1 MQEPKLN
8 LPDVIGARLR
18 QFEHGQRLVSLL
30 RGLAEC
36 VLAFCVGLLLL
47 SLLERVFK
55 PQLASR
61 IWLSGAMYLLLGVGL
76 LWRVGFPLFRKRR
89 QRQIAWD
96 FETAA
101 KGHFKERIISAVEI
115 SEAPP
120 GDQPGVSHWMM
131 ARTVE
136 LAAEEI
142 GVVNPGLLVEREP
155 AAKAWKRAG
164 ASLLVLAAACLVPG
178 FVPRAWLVLSP
189 HASTT
194 PLSGI
199 ALSVRPGNCRV
210 RLGTPLEIKAAGVNL
225 PDQVRALFR
234 WNDGYQESVQ
244 LARSGTNEF
253 TLKLAAISQG
263 FRYSVQAGE
272 AESGTFTVKLDLPP
286 RIARMQV
293 RIEPPAY
300 THWTNR
306 IVEGGSAEFLAGS
319 RIRLAVEPAD
329 EKVADAE
336 WVAEGLRDSGTQ
348 GLRDSGIRQLIEEG
362 NRLVLDCQPTND
374 IAYQIRM
381 TGANQLRFESSQK
394 WLLRPVPDQPPTA
407 SLVAVGVEAGM
418 VLRDEVLPLQAQAGD
433 DVGLKRV
440 DLVVLSKESAAD
452 IKPVFAGGAE
462 AKREVRALVNY
473 NLAEL
478 SALAGDEVQFQLVAT
493 DLLDKTTRSEPLVF
507 TIGARDKYREAQV
520 AARLKQLLS
529 AVAQQLDLLHETRAS
544 WLSLARNYLDN
555 DPAAQLPAVTVLKS
569 RLMEYGREMQNIG
582 QQLVSESETNSIVEA
597 RFMYRLGSTISAT
610 GRQQE
615 EVLLGN
621 CARLEQAKGT
631 NVFETFNLGRELFS
645 RALITLDQYK
655 HVVAVLQGTFETDVL
670 ATRCE
675 SAQGRYKRGLSI
687 MRGDN
692 VIAPLG
698 QTGSGLLG
706 TFFEGVDLSG
716 KLLEQRIDAPRF
728 DNYAPANRREQ
739 WSCRYEGDLRI
750 TEEGDWTLA
759 CVSDDGVRLFVDG
772 KSVLPPGSWS
782 AHPAT
787 QYRAD
792 LKLAAGWHPLVIE
805 FFQGYSES
813 KLQFLAA
820 RKGQGL
826 QEVPSQWLRPP
837 LARNPKPDATSNAAL
852 GPLVKA
858 GLKDRVR
865 NSLATPASVPPTLMP
880 MTNEVQIES
889 LTGVV
894 REKAPVGEA
903 LATNLASFAAWK
915 SDDSQKAEA
924 QADDLTAAS
933 KTALRILRE
942 ELEKYRWRYEG
953 AAALKDIQNAIEELR
968 EINQELRQQPRK
980 DNHTEQ
986 AQSKIELARTWDRE
1000 LKRAAAEASH
1010 RLFDTAKQKDA
1021 TLAERVTA
1029 LSASTKTEKE
1039 LKPAIERLAA
1049 TLNEDRGKDEYSSR
1063 VEQRL
1068 NEISDRY
1075 RELNDLQEKI
1085 NREQVAAEARK
1096 ALPPARAF
1104 ERAQATQNDPAMA
1117 AKFENLKGRVED
1129 VLKAQRIAGDY
1140 AEAQR
1145 LEDLAGDTPQTSKGK
1160 ETAQLLRDLAGRT
1173 DRNLPSLAQT
1183 IPPPMSEQTAAL
1195 DQQKS
1200 TPLQSA
1206 NLLATPRLAMA
1217 LESSR
1222 LLMQSD
1228 RKTAVAY
1235 GLLGED
1241 LGALVDQPDK
1251 LSAPALQPLA
1261 DRAAALA
1268 GEKGEE
1274 ARQAEIRAANA
1285 RLKQLASDR
1294 PENPEALADRMDEMS
1309 ALAKQAAG
1317 EAPKRRPLTTQ
1328 LEETS
1333 KLATPVADWAESA
1346 DAREIAASA
1355 AHESS
1360 TEIQASPSQWESYN
1374 DASLALADAASQ
1386 IRMATAVNEL
1396 AGLSPFPPAP
1406 SLTETLSQNAP
1417 ASAAMNGNIEALA
1430 GKALAQPAPKGIDQA
1445 EWARLTERM
1454 RQAIRSSGIEN
1465 FSEEHQAAIRAYFER
1480 LSSDSQRVHPE

>member
-1 MQEPKLN
+1 MQEPSLK

-36 VLAFCVGLLLL
+36 VLLFCIGLLVL
-47 SLLERVFK
+47 SLLEWVFK

-61 IWLSGAMYLLLGVGL
+61 IWLSGANYLLLGAGL
-76 LWRVGFPLFRKRR
+76 LWRVGFPLFRKRH
-89 QRQIAWD
+89 QRQVAWD

-101 KGHFKERIISAVEI
+101 KGHFQERIISAVEI

-131 ARTVE
+131 ARTVD

-142 GVVNPGLLVEREP
+142 GVVNPSLLVERKP

-164 ASLLVLAAACLVPG
+164 ASLLALAAACLVPG

-199 ALSVRPGNCRV
+199 VLLVQPGNCRV
-210 RLGTPLEIKAAGVNL
+210 RLGTPLEIKASGVNL

-234 WNDGYQESVQ
+234 WNDGYQETAQ

-263 FRYSVQAGE
+263 FRYSVQAGD

-286 RIARMQV
+286 RIAKMQV

-336 WVAEGLRDSGTQ
+336 WVPEGLGVR
-348 GLRDSGIRQLIEEG
+348 RLIEEG
-362 NRLVLDCQPTND
+362 TRLVLDCQPTND
-374 IAYQIRM
+374 VDYQIRM

-418 VLRDEVLPLQAQAGD
+418 VQRDEVLPLQAQAGD

-440 DLVVLSKESAAD
+440 DLVVLSKESEVD
-452 IKPVFAGGAE
+452 IKPVFVGGAE
-462 AKREVRALVNY
+462 ANREVRASVNY
-473 NLAEL
+473 DLAEL
-478 SALAGDEVQFQLVAT
+478 SALAGEEVQFQLVAT
-493 DLLDKTTRSEPLVF
+493 DLLDQTSRSEPLVF
-507 TIGARDKYREAQV
+507 TMGARDKYLEAQV

-529 AVAQQLDLLHETRAS
+529 AMAQQLDLLQETRAS
-544 WLSLARNYLDN
+544 WLSIARNYLDD

-569 RLMEYGREMQNIG
+569 RLAEFGHEMENIG
-582 QQLVSESETNSIVEA
+582 QQLVSESETNGIVEA
-597 RFMYRLGSTISAT
+597 RFMYRLGSTISAA

-655 HVVAVLQGTFETDVL
+655 HVVAVLQGAFEADVL

-675 SAQGRYKRGLSI
+675 SAQGRYKRGLAI

-698 QTGSGLLG
+698 QTGSGLLA
-706 TFFEGVDLSG
+706 TFFEGVDLAG
-716 KLLEQRIDAPRF
+716 KLLEQRIDTPRF

-739 WSCRYEGDLRI
+739 WSCRYEGDVRI
-750 TEEGDWTLA
+750 TEDGDWTLA

-772 KSVLPPGSWS
+772 KSVLPAGSWS

-787 QYRAD
+787 EYRAD

-820 RKGQGL
+820 KKGQEL
-826 QEVPSQWLRPP
+826 QEVPVQRLRPP
-837 LARNPKPDATSNAAL
+837 SARNPKPDPTSNAAL
-852 GPLVKA
+852 RPLVKDS
-858 GLKDRVR
+858 LKERVR
-865 NSLATPASVPPTLMP
+865 NSLATPASVPPTLTP
-880 MTNEVQIES
+880 MTNEVQIENF
-889 LTGVV
+889 TRVV

-903 LATNLASFAAWK
+903 LATNLATFASWK
-915 SDDSQKAEA
+915 SDDSQKAEG

-953 AAALKDIQNAIEELR
+953 AAALKDIQHAIEELR

-986 AQSKIELARTWDRE
+986 AQSKIQLAKTWDTE
-1000 LKRAAAEASH
+1000 LQRAAAEASH
-1010 RLFDTAKQKDA
+1010 QFFDTAKQKDA

-1039 LKPAIERLAA
+1039 LEPAIERLAA
-1049 TLNEDRGKDEYSSR
+1049 TLNEDRGKDEYASQ
-1063 VEQRL
+1063 VDQRL

-1075 RELNDLQEKI
+1075 RELNDLQERI
-1085 NREQVAAEARK
+1085 NREQIAVEARK
-1096 ALPPARAF
+1096 AFPPARAF
-1104 ERAQATQNDPAMA
+1104 ARSQAIQNDPAMA
-1117 AKFENLKGRVED
+1117 EKFENLKGKVED
-1129 VLKAQRIAGDY
+1129 VLKAQHIAGDY
-1140 AEAQR
+1140 EEAQR

-1183 IPPPMSEQTAAL
+1183 IPPPMREQTAAL
-1195 DQQKS
+1195 EQQKA

-1228 RKTAVAY
+1228 RKTAIAY

-1251 LSAPALQPLA
+1251 LSATALQPLA

-1274 ARQAEIRAANA
+1274 ARQAEIRAANE
-1285 RLKQLASDR
+1285 RLRQLASDR
-1294 PENPEALADRMDEMS
+1294 PENPEVLAGRLDEMS

-1317 EAPKRRPLTTQ
+1317 DAPKRQPLTEQ

-1333 KLATPVADWAESA
+1333 RLAPPVADWAESA

-1360 TEIQASPSQWESYN
+1360 EEIQASPAQWESYN
-1374 DASLALADAASQ
+1374 DASLALADAARQ

-1396 AGLSPFPPAP
+1396 TDLSPFPAPP
-1406 SLTETLSQNAP
+1406 SLAETLDQNAP

-1480 LSSDSQRVHPE
+1480 LSSDSQRVHPK

>member
-36 VLAFCVGLLLL
+36 VLLFCTGLLVL
-47 SLLERVFK
+47 SLSEWIFK

-61 IWLSGAMYLLLGVGL
+61 TWLSGAMYLLLGLGL
-76 LWRVGFPLFRKRR
+76 LWRVGFPLLRKRR

-142 GVVNPGLLVEREP
+142 GVVNPGLLVERKP

-164 ASLLVLAAACLVPG
+164 ASLLALAAACLVPG

-199 ALSVRPGNCRV
+199 ALSVQPGNCRV

-225 PDQVRALFR
+225 PDQIRALFR

-336 WVAEGLRDSGTQ
+336 WVPEELGVR
-348 GLRDSGIRQLIEEG
+348 RLIEED
-362 NRLVLDCQPTND
+362 NRLVLDCQPTNE

-462 AKREVRALVNY
+462 TKREVRALVNY

-493 DLLDKTTRSEPLVF
+493 DLLDQTTRSEPLVF

-529 AVAQQLDLLHETRAS
+529 AMAQQLDLLHETRAS

-555 DPAAQLPAVTVLKS
+555 DPAAQLPAVTVLKN

-582 QQLVSESETNSIVEA
+582 QQLVSESETNGIVEA

-621 CARLEQAKGT
+621 CARLEQANGT

-655 HVVAVLQGTFETDVL
+655 HVVAVLEGVFETDVL

-698 QTGSGLLG
+698 QTGSGLLA
-706 TFFEGVDLSG
+706 TFFEGVDLAG

-837 LARNPKPDATSNAAL
+837 SARNPKPDPTSNAAL

-880 MTNEVQIES
+880 MTNEVQIEN
-889 LTGVV
+889 LTRVV

-915 SDDSQKAEA
+915 SEDSQKAEA
-924 QADDLTAAS
+924 QADDLTATS

-1010 RLFDTAKQKDA
+1010 QLFDTAKQKDA

-1049 TLNEDRGKDEYSSR
+1049 TLNEDRGKDEYSSQ

-1129 VLKAQRIAGDY
+1129 VLKAERIVGDY

-1183 IPPPMSEQTAAL
+1183 IPPPMREQTAAL

-1200 TPLQSA
+1200 TLVQSA

-1294 PENPEALADRMDEMS
+1294 PDNPEALADRMDEMS

-1317 EAPKRRPLTTQ
+1317 EAPKRQPLTAQ

-1355 AHESS
+1355 AHETS
-1360 TEIQASPSQWESYN
+1360 TAIQASPSQWESYN
-1374 DASLALADAASQ
+1374 DASLALADAARQ

-1396 AGLSPFPPAP
+1396 ADLSPFPAP
-1406 SLTETLSQNAP
+1406 TSLTEAQNQNAS
-1417 ASAAMNGNIEALA
+1417 ASAAMNGNVEALA
-1430 GKALAQPAPKGIDQA
+1430 GKALTQPAPKGIDQA

-1480 LSSDSQRVHPE
+1480 LSSASQGINSK

>member
-1 MQEPKLN
+1 MQEPKLK

-18 QFEHGQRLVSLL
+18 QFEHGRRLVSLL

-36 VLAFCVGLLLL
+36 VLLFCIGLLVL
-47 SLLERVFK
+47 SLLEWVFK
-55 PQLASR
+55 PQRASR
-61 IWLSGAMYLLLGVGL
+61 TCLSGAMYLLLGIGL
-76 LWRVGFPLFRKRR
+76 LWRVGFPLLRNRR

-101 KGHFKERIISAVEI
+101 KGHFQERIISAVEI

-164 ASLLVLAAACLVPG
+164 AGLVALAAACLVPG

-199 ALSVRPGNCRV
+199 ELLVQPGNCRV
-210 RLGTPLEIKAAGVNL
+210 RLGTALEIKASGVNL

-253 TLKLAAISQG
+253 ALKLAAISQG

-306 IVEGGSAEFLAGS
+306 IVEGGSAVFLAGS

-336 WVAEGLRDSGTQ
+336 WVPEGLGVR
-348 GLRDSGIRQLIEEG
+348 RLIEEG

-418 VLRDEVLPLQAQAGD
+418 VQRDEVLPLQAQAGD

-452 IKPVFAGGAE
+452 IKPVFVGGAE
-462 AKREVRALVNY
+462 AKREVRASVNY

-478 SALAGDEVQFQLVAT
+478 SALAGDELQLQLVAT
-493 DLLDKTTRSEPLVF
+493 DLLDQTTRSEPLVF
-507 TIGARDKYREAQV
+507 TIGARDKYLEAQV
-520 AARLKQLLS
+520 AARLKHLLS
-529 AVAQQLDLLHETRAS
+529 AMAQQLDLLHETRAS
-544 WLSLARNYLDN
+544 WLSIARNYLDD

-582 QQLVSESETNSIVEA
+582 QQLVSESETNNLPDA

-610 GRQQE
+610 GRQEE

-645 RALITLDQYK
+645 RALITLDQHK
-655 HVVAVLQGTFETDVL
+655 HVVAVLQGAFETDVL

-692 VIAPLG
+692 VISPLG
-698 QTGSGLLG
+698 QTGSGLLA
-706 TFFEGVDLSG
+706 TFFEGVDLAG

-759 CVSDDGVRLFVDG
+759 CVSDDGVRIFVDG

-782 AHPAT
+782 AHAAA

-826 QEVPSQWLRPP
+826 QEVPAQWLRPP
-837 LARNPKPDATSNAAL
+837 SARNPKPDPTSNAAL

-880 MTNEVQIES
+880 MTNEVQIEN
-889 LTGVV
+889 LTRVV
-894 REKAPVGEA
+894 REKAPVGKA

-915 SDDSQKAEA
+915 SEDSQKAEA
-924 QADDLTAAS
+924 QADDLTATS

-1049 TLNEDRGKDEYSSR
+1049 TLNEDRGKDEYSSQ

-1140 AEAQR
+1140 AEAQK
-1145 LEDLAGDTPQTSKGK
+1145 LEDLASDTPQTSKGK

-1183 IPPPMSEQTAAL
+1183 IPPPMREQTAAL
-1195 DQQKS
+1195 EQQKS

-1268 GEKGEE
+1268 GDKGEE
-1274 ARQAEIRAANA
+1274 ARQAEIRAANT

-1317 EAPKRRPLTTQ
+1317 EAPKRQPLTAQ

-1333 KLATPVADWAESA
+1333 KIAPPIADWAESA

-1360 TEIQASPSQWESYN
+1360 DAIQASPSQWESYN
-1374 DASLALADAASQ
+1374 DASLALADAARQ
-1386 IRMATAVNEL
+1386 IRMATAVTEL
-1396 AGLSPFPPAP
+1396 TGLSPFPPAP